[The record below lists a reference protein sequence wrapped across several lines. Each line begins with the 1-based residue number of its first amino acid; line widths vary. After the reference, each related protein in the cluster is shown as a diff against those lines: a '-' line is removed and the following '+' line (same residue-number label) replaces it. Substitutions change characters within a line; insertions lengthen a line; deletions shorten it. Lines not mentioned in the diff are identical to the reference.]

1 MLSQDCT
8 VSSVA
13 AAARAHMRD
22 IDSEASLGLID
33 RVSVFVEELFAG
45 LHPDYQK
52 ADLKYHNLDHTVL
65 ATQCFIDLCKGRV
78 RHREKPVLN
87 ARQFALGYA
96 AILLHDSGYLKTRD
110 DVTGTGAKYTSS
122 HVVRSCA
129 LAASALPGVTFRK
142 RGGLKQLLTAH
153 MLSFFGMIV
162 VLDTNIFV
170 SALLGKGA
178 SRAVLRA
185 CLEGRLQ
192 PLMGAALF
200 AEYESLMG
208 RESVFRGCRL
218 PAQQRD
224 ELLNS
229 FLSVCRWTTIYYG
242 WRPNLRDEGDNHL
255 IELAVAGSAS
265 SPAGATP
272 IDPRVG
278 RSGISNAAMLKR
290 EPQFTAGIAASRSN
304 RTTPRPLSMIQR

>member
-1 MLSQDCT
+1 
-8 VSSVA
+8 
-13 AAARAHMRD
+13 
-22 IDSEASLGLID
+22 
-33 RVSVFVEELFAG
+33 
-45 LHPDYQK
+45 
-52 ADLKYHNLDHTVL
+52 
-65 ATQCFIDLCKGRV
+65 
-78 RHREKPVLN
+78 
-87 ARQFALGYA
+87 
-96 AILLHDSGYLKTRD
+96 
-110 DVTGTGAKYTSS
+110 
-122 HVVRSCA
+122 
-129 LAASALPGVTFRK
+129 
-142 RGGLKQLLTAH
+142 
-153 MLSFFGMIV
+153 MIV

-200 AEYESLMG
+200 AEYESLMD

-218 PAQQRD
+218 PAEQRD

-265 SPAGATP
+265 AIITKNTRDFSSAELHFPGLRILLP
-272 IDPRVG
+272 EEV
-278 RSGISNAAMLKR
+278 LK
-290 EPQFTAGIAASRSN
+290 EI
-304 RTTPRPLSMIQR
+304 

>member
-1 MLSQDCT
+1 
-8 VSSVA
+8 
-13 AAARAHMRD
+13 
-22 IDSEASLGLID
+22 
-33 RVSVFVEELFAG
+33 
-45 LHPDYQK
+45 
-52 ADLKYHNLDHTVL
+52 
-65 ATQCFIDLCKGRV
+65 
-78 RHREKPVLN
+78 
-87 ARQFALGYA
+87 
-96 AILLHDSGYLKTRD
+96 
-110 DVTGTGAKYTSS
+110 
-122 HVVRSCA
+122 
-129 LAASALPGVTFRK
+129 
-142 RGGLKQLLTAH
+142 
-153 MLSFFGMIV
+153 MIV

-208 RESVFRGCRL
+208 RESVFGRCRL
-218 PAQQRD
+218 PADQRD

-265 SPAGATP
+265 AVITKNAR
-272 IDPRVG
+272 DF
-278 RSGISNAAMLKR
+278 RSAELHFPGLRILLP
-290 EPQFTAGIAASRSN
+290 EEVLQEI
-304 RTTPRPLSMIQR
+304 